1 MDLAAFQ
8 QAASA
13 LLGPKGFIVAPDVM
27 APHLIDQRG
36 IYRGNACGLA
46 LPASTAEAVTL
57 VKLTAQFGISV
68 VPQGGNT
75 GLSGGATPNA
85 TGHSVVVNMRRMN
98 RIRAIDPANDTM
110 MVEAGCILADIQNAA
125 TDADRFF
132 PLSLAAE
139 GSCQIGGNLSTNAGG
154 INVLKYGNARD
165 LTLGLEVVLPD
176 GSVLNDLDTL
186 RKDNA
191 GYDLKHL
198 FIGAEGTLGLIT
210 AATLKL
216 FPALRARATALV
228 ALPQLDA
235 TPKLLARCRAASAD
249 QLISFELL
257 PRLGV
262 DLAQRHFAA
271 RNPLESAADWCLLIE
286 AATPA
291 EDFDVALA
299 LERALGAALEAGEI
313 TDGIMAESEAQRQ
326 ELWRLREGMV
336 QAQPREGA
344 GIKHDIAV
352 PVAAIPTFV
361 AEASAALAKLDTALR
376 PLIFGHIGDGNLHF
390 NILQPIGADA
400 AAFQQ
405 RTDEINRL
413 VHNLVAQHRGS
424 ISAEHGIGQLRRG
437 ELQRLKSPVALD
449 VMRRVKQ
456 AFDPDNR
463 FNLGK
468 IL

>member
-1 MDLAAFQ
+1 MDLAAFR
-8 QAASA
+8 QAANT
-13 LLGPKGFIVAPDVM
+13 LLGPKGFIVAPDMM
-27 APHLIDQRG
+27 APHLTDQRG
-36 IYRGNACGLA
+36 IYHGTACGLA
-46 LPASTAEAVTL
+46 LPANTAEAAAL
-57 VKLTAQFGISV
+57 IKLTVQFGISV

-75 GLSGGATPNA
+75 GLSGGATPDAMGN
-85 TGHSVVVNMRRMN
+85 SVVLNMRRMN
-98 RIRAIDPANDTM
+98 RIRALDPANDTVL
-110 MVEAGCILADIQNAA
+110 VEAGCILADIQNAA
-125 TDADRFF
+125 AEASRFF

-176 GSVLNDLDTL
+176 GSVLDDLDTL
-186 RKDNA
+186 RKDNT

-235 TPKLLARCRAASAD
+235 APKLLTRCRAATAD

-257 PRLGV
+257 PRLGL
-262 DLAQRHFAA
+262 DLAHRHFAA
-271 RNPLESAADWCLLIE
+271 RNPMESAADWCLLIE

-299 LERALGAALEAGEI
+299 LERVLGTALESGEI

-344 GIKHDIAV
+344 SIKHDIAV
-352 PVAAIPTFV
+352 PVAAIPAFV
-361 AEASAALAKLDTALR
+361 AETSAALAKLDAALR

-390 NILQPIGADA
+390 NILQPTGADA
-400 AAFQQ
+400 VSFQR

-413 VHNLVAQHRGS
+413 VHDLVAQHRGS

-437 ELQRLKSPVALD
+437 ELHRLKSPVALD
-449 VMRRVKQ
+449 AMRRVKQ

-463 FNLGK
+463 FNPGK